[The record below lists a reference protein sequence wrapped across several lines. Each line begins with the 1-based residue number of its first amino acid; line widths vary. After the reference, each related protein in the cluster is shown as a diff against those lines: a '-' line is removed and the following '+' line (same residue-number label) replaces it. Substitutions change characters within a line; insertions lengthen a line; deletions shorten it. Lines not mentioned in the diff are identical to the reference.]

1 MPPSS
6 TTTSPGSTPS
16 PSDVDE
22 NLIVTEPGWLPTT
35 ERTPD
40 QPLETIP
47 AEGPS
52 DGWDGESVDELEPP
66 SEPTTSR
73 TGTGQSSLASSD
85 IPGLAEIART
95 LVGLASMLVRT
106 LRTAR
111 NPELP
116 PHVWIADEDD
126 MAAMGDPLARI
137 AARHTPVGKG
147 PTGDMVDGLGVLVG
161 ATNYALKGVAGEA
174 DAALADTIPADQ
186 GAGL

>member
-6 TTTSPGSTPS
+6 TTKSPGSTPS
-16 PSDVDE
+16 PIDDE

-47 AEGPS
+47 AKSPS
-52 DGWDGESVDELEPP
+52 DGWDGESVDGLEPP
-66 SEPTTSR
+66 SEATTSR

-106 LRTAR
+106 LRAAR

-116 PHVWIADEDD
+116 PHVWIADDDD

-161 ATNYALKGVAGEA
+161 ATTYALKGIGGEA
-174 DAALADTIPADQ
+174 EAAMANTITPDQ
-186 GAGL
+186 GDLA